1 MDFKEKLQQY
11 IERLKNI
18 KDSLQT
24 EEATKMSLIL
34 PFFQILGYDVFDP
47 LEFCPE
53 YTADVGI
60 KKGEKVDYAILLN
73 GQPIFLIEAKTVG
86 TKLDRHSAQLFRYFV
101 ATPAKFGIL
110 TNGVEYKFYTDL
122 DETNKM
128 DKDPFLYINLLDIKD
143 NEINQLSKFQKQ
155 NLSVDEILDI
165 ASLLKYNS
173 VFKNYIDKQFK
184 NPTDE
189 FVKLFLQ
196 PVYKG
201 VKTQSVIEKFRPIVA
216 KALNDYI
223 NELITNKFQSALD
236 TPSSTPETIDNI
248 ETGEHWN
255 FLSEVKNVLK
265 DTLDVSKLGLK
276 HTTSYTAVLYEQNV
290 RKWICRLTL
299 GTQKSLIIPD
309 ENKNEV
315 RIPIGDISEISNY
328 SNELIEIANRY
339 INPPIV
345 SQLVKPP
352 ITLEPSS
359 PSKPSKSKY
368 EFKPEELATL
378 DYIKNL
384 IGDNSIEYKKTK
396 NDAFMYINGDE
407 AAWICRV
414 KVNDLWRLTLHKF
427 ENTNYEFEFDFD
439 EVEQLEQLNE
449 IIQEVYGLCKN
460 Y

>member
-1 MDFKEKLQQY
+1 MDFKDNLQKY

-60 KKGEKVDYAILLN
+60 KKGEKVDYAILIN
-73 GQPIFLIEAKTVG
+73 GEPLFLIEAKTVG

-143 NEINQLSKFQKQ
+143 SDINQLSKFQKQ
-155 NLSVDEILDI
+155 SLSVDEILDI
-165 ASLLKYNS
+165 ASLLKY
-173 VFKNYIDKQFK
+173 K

-223 NELITNKFQSALD
+223 NELITNKFQSAMD
-236 TPSSTPETIDNI
+236 TPNSVPETADNI

-255 FLSEVKNVLK
+255 FLSEVKNTLK
-265 DTLDVSKLGLK
+265 NTLDISKLGLK

-299 GTQKSLIIPD
+299 GVQKSLIIPD

-315 RIPIGDISEISNY
+315 RIPINDISDINNY
-328 SNELIEIANRY
+328 SSELIEIANRY
-339 INPPIV
+339 INPPAAKPPVDIE
-345 SQLVKPP
+345 VKP
-352 ITLEPSS
+352 T
-359 PSKPSKSKY
+359 SKPKY
-368 EFKPEELATL
+368 EFKQEELVTL
-378 DYIKNL
+378 DFVKNL
-384 IGDNSIEYKKTK
+384 IGDESIKYKKTR
-396 NDAFMYINGDE
+396 NDAFMYINNDE

-414 KVNDLWRLTLHKF
+414 KIGDLWRLTLHKF
-427 ENTNYEFEFDFD
+427 EHTNYEFEFDFD
-439 EVEQLEQLNE
+439 EVKQLGQLKE
-449 IIQEVYGLCKN
+449 IIQEVYQLCKN